1 MGGLVAL
8 LRFSPGGSS
17 SSSSSGREG
26 RGQRQ
31 GKRERLLSV
40 CPGSWG
46 RWEGILGL
54 QTGWGAGW
62 DQCSSRFSGRS
73 SLGLTEQVADGG
85 GGQDA
90 RLWPCWASA
99 HSPIS
104 LNWTLQSHAH
114 PLRHR
119 RVGRSA
125 GPCTGSGLLLV
136 QGRCLQ
142 IGLPPVG
149 ELSRPWVRCPAGG
162 GGVHARLSQAGRG
175 WGCGHPR
182 ARPRPDCDGSW
193 CRMREDGVLA
203 LGDGQEG
210 VCSGWT
216 RPGSSGQAGHGLGDA
231 RMSSFSM

>member
-1 MGGLVAL
+1 MGSKDRLPRASGHQAMGAGWGRAGFCSRGIAGCPISTRPGQEPQVGGLVAL
-8 LRFSPGGSS
+8 LRFCPGGSS
-17 SSSSSGREG
+17 SSSSSEMEG

-40 CPGSWG
+40 CPGSRG
-46 RWEGILGL
+46 RWEGVLGL

-62 DQCSSRFSGRS
+62 DQCSSQFSGSS

-119 RVGRSA
+119 RVGRTA
-125 GPCTGSGLLLV
+125 GPVHGEWASVGPGS
-136 QGRCLQ
+136 
-142 IGLPPVG
+142 LPPDRAP
-149 ELSRPWVRCPAGG
+149 S
-162 GGVHARLSQAGRG
+162 
-175 WGCGHPR
+175 CG
-182 ARPRPDCDGSW
+182 
-193 CRMREDGVLA
+193 
-203 LGDGQEG
+203 
-210 VCSGWT
+210 
-216 RPGSSGQAGHGLGDA
+216 
-231 RMSSFSM
+231 